1 MSKIMKI
8 TADKFFSIK
17 NSHGIRRRH
26 RCNCSV
32 KKEATVF
39 SVVLARI
46 GTHKGSFKILN
57 RAQKPDPPR
66 PEPGPQTPSSPLPPL
81 VSPEK
86 RTVFL
91 DLDETLVHSVAAPC
105 PKRFDF
111 VVHPNIHGNEMTF
124 YVVKRPG
131 VDQFLQKLAEKYELV
146 VFTAGMREYATLVLD
161 RLDIKRVI
169 SHRLYRDSCKEVNG
183 RYVKDLSGLGRDLRR
198 VVIVDDNPNSYVLQ
212 PENGVPVRPFIDDVE
227 DRELGRLLEF
237 FEREEPRCED
247 IRDAV
252 KQFVGSI
259 SDDDD
264 DDDDG
269 DDNGG
274 GIGEDDEL
282 EMRDGKSTNVPVLTT
297 INSPRPCFISLHDYF
312 ASRKPVVLECW
323 IKMIILGSLVL
334 IIINAILCF
343 RTGMLTLL

>member
-1 MSKIMKI
+1 MSKITKI

-17 NSHGIRRRH
+17 NRHGIRRRH
-26 RCNCSV
+26 RCNCSI
-32 KKEATVF
+32 KKEATAF

-46 GTHKGSFKILN
+46 GTHKGSCKILT
-57 RAQKPDPPR
+57 RAQTPDPPQ
-66 PEPGPQTPSSPLPPL
+66 PEPGPETPFPPLPPL
-81 VSPEK
+81 VLPEK
-86 RTVFL
+86 ITVFL

-111 VVHPNIHGNEMTF
+111 VVRPNIHGKEMTF

-161 RLDIKRVI
+161 RLDMKRVI

-212 PENGVPVRPFIDDVE
+212 PENGVPVRPFIEDVE

-237 FEREEPRCED
+237 FEGEEPSCED

-259 SDDDD
+259 SDDDND
-264 DDDDG
+264 DDD

-297 INSPRPCFISLHDYF
+297 INSLRPCLISLHEYF

-334 IIINAILCF
+334 MIVNVILCF